1 METDTEALGRK
12 ALTDLL
18 RNQAGLK
25 ASFTSLLVNGHK
37 SPSLDLALRIEE
49 TTGLP
54 PSFWRMPSRGAAMWA
69 RIQKEQ
75 AR

>member
-18 RNQAGLK
+18 RKGAGLK
-25 ASFTSLLVNGHK
+25 PSFTSGLVNGK
-37 SPSLDLALRIEE
+37 KTPSLDLALRIEE

-54 PSFWRMPSRGAAMWA
+54 PSFWKTPSRGAAMWS
-69 RIQKEQ
+69 RLQENKT
-75 AR
+75 